1 VRLPKLAA
9 REINTMLSILKI
21 TNLALV
27 ESLTWEVGDGLI
39 CVTGE
44 TGAGKSIIVGAI
56 KLVLGDRAD
65 RSLVRT
71 GTDATTVEAVFDLPN
86 AALVNEQLEAFGFD
100 PCEDNQLVI
109 KRVIGAKSG
118 SKQFINC
125 SPATLTVLKALGHFL
140 VDLHGP
146 HDHQS
151 LISQDRQLNMLDA
164 FAGSDKQRSAYLE
177 TYKKWKALAQE
188 LEELSN
194 SERANEQE
202 IDLLKFQIQDIAAA
216 DPKAEEIGPLEQ
228 RHQVA
233 SNATHLVTLSQKILH
248 QLADGDTSVLNQLS
262 ESQRLIRDLQSTDP
276 QTSEFTGEF
285 DSAQVELEEMVG
297 SLRSYVEDLEI
308 DPSEVAEIEERMNL
322 LETIKRKYG
331 NTIEEVIAFRERA
344 EAKLGRIE
352 GRGDAIAKLETDL
365 KSVRKALDDKAVKL
379 TQARRAA
386 APKLSRRIAEHLTDL
401 GFKRSK
407 IEIELMPFDTPAA
420 QGAETVDFIFAPN
433 PGEPSKPLRIIASS
447 GEMARV
453 MLAVKSALAKQDAI
467 PLLVFDEIDANVGG
481 EIARAVGAKMAEL
494 AKNHQ
499 VISITHLPQVAALAD
514 GHCVVEKEFA
524 DKRTRSRLQTIT
536 GDDRIKE
543 LARML
548 GGDEASAS
556 AHARSLLA
564 S

>member
-1 VRLPKLAA
+1 
-9 REINTMLSILKI
+9 
-21 TNLALV
+21 
-27 ESLTWEVGDGLI
+27 
-39 CVTGE
+39 VTGE

-56 KLVLGDRAD
+56 KLVLGDRAG

-71 GTDATTVEAVFDLPN
+71 GTEACTVEAVFELPN
-86 AALVNEQLEAFGFD
+86 VALVNEQLEAFGFE

-118 SKQFINC
+118 GKQFINC

-164 FAGSDKQRSAYLE
+164 FAGSEKVRINYVEA
-177 TYKKWKALAQE
+177 YKKWAGLAKE
-188 LEELSN
+188 LEELST

-202 IDLLKFQIQDIAAA
+202 IDLLRFQIQDIGDA
-216 DPKAEEIGPLEQ
+216 DPKPDEVGPLEQ

-233 SNATHLVTLSQKILH
+233 SNAAHLMSITGKLLN
-248 QLADGDTSVLNQLS
+248 QLADSDTSVINQLADS
-262 ESQRLIRDLQSTDP
+262 ARLIRDLQSTDP
-276 QTSEFTGEF
+276 QTSEFTREF

-308 DPSEVAEIEERMNL
+308 DPKEISEIEDRINL
-322 LETIKRKYG
+322 LETLKRKYG

-344 EAKLGRIE
+344 VAKLSKIE
-352 GRGDAIAKLETDL
+352 GRGDAIAKLESDL
-365 KSVRKALDDKAVKL
+365 KKVRKAVDSKAVKL

-386 APKLSRRIAEHLTDL
+386 APKLSRRIADHLKDL

-407 IEIELMPFDTPAA
+407 IEIDLVPFEFPAP

-481 EIARAVGAKMAEL
+481 EIASAVGAKMSEL

-524 DKRTRSRLQTIT
+524 SDRTRSRLQTID
-536 GDDRIKE
+536 GNDRIAE

-548 GGDEASAS
+548 GGDAKSAK
-556 AHARSLLA
+556 AHAKSLLGK
-564 S
+564 

>member
-1 VRLPKLAA
+1 
-9 REINTMLSILKI
+9 MLSVLKI

-27 ESLTWEVGDGLI
+27 DVLTWELGDGLV

-71 GTDATTVEAVFDLPN
+71 GTEACTVEAVFELPN
-86 AALVNEQLEAFGFD
+86 VALVNEQLEAFGFE
-100 PCEDNQLVI
+100 PCEDNQVVI

-118 SKQFINC
+118 GKQFINC

-164 FAGSDKQRSAYLE
+164 FAGSEKVRINYVEA
-177 TYKKWKALAQE
+177 YKKWAGLAKE
-188 LEELSN
+188 LEELST

-202 IDLLKFQIQDIAAA
+202 IDLLRFQIQDIGDA
-216 DPKAEEIGPLEQ
+216 DPKPDEVGPLEQ

-233 SNATHLVTLSQKILH
+233 SNAAHLMSITGKLLN
-248 QLADGDTSVLNQLS
+248 QLADSDTSVINQLADS
-262 ESQRLIRDLQSTDP
+262 ARLIRDLQSTDP
-276 QTSEFTGEF
+276 QTSEFTREF
-285 DSAQVELEEMVG
+285 DSAQGELEEMVG

-308 DPSEVAEIEERMNL
+308 DPKEISEIEDRINL
-322 LETIKRKYG
+322 LETLKRKYG

-344 EAKLGRIE
+344 VAKLSKIE
-352 GRGDAIAKLETDL
+352 GRGDAIAKLESDL
-365 KSVRKALDDKAVKL
+365 KKVRKAVDSKAVKL

-386 APKLSRRIAEHLTDL
+386 APKLSRRIADHLKDL

-407 IEIELMPFDTPAA
+407 IEIDLVPFEFPAP

-481 EIARAVGAKMAEL
+481 EIASAVGAKMSEL

-524 DKRTRSRLQTIT
+524 SNRTRSRLQTID
-536 GDDRIKE
+536 GNDRIAE

-548 GGDEASAS
+548 GGDAKSAK
-556 AHARSLLA
+556 AHAKSLLGK
-564 S
+564 

>member
-1 VRLPKLAA
+1 
-9 REINTMLSILKI
+9 MLTVLKI

-27 ESLTWEVGDGLI
+27 DALTWELGDGLV

-65 RSLVRT
+65 RSLIRT
-71 GTDATTVEAVFDLPN
+71 GTDACTVEAVFDLPN
-86 AALVNEQLEAFGFD
+86 AEAVNEQLQAYGFE

-109 KRVIGAKSG
+109 KRVIGASG
-118 SKQFINC
+118 GNKQFINC

-164 FAGSDKQRSAYLE
+164 FANAENERAAYHE
-177 TYKKWKALAQE
+177 IYQCWKRLNQE
-188 LEELSN
+188 LKELST

-202 IDLLKFQIQDIAAA
+202 IDLLKFQINEIASAELK
-216 DPKAEEIGPLEQ
+216 PEEIAPLEQ
-228 RHQVA
+228 RYQVA
-233 SNATHLVTLSQKILH
+233 TNASQLLSLTQKILH
-248 QLADGDTSVLNQLS
+248 NLADGESSILDQLGDT
-262 ESQRLIRDLQSTDP
+262 QRLIRDLESTDANVHEI
-276 QTSEFTGEF
+276 TREF
-285 DSAQVELEEMVG
+285 DTAQVELEELAG
-297 SLRSYVEDLEI
+297 SLRRYVEELEI
-308 DPSEVAEIEERMNL
+308 DPAEVQEIEDRINL
-322 LETIKRKYG
+322 IETLKRKYG
-331 NTIEEVIAFRERA
+331 NTIDDVLAFLDKA
-344 EAKLGRIE
+344 ETKLARIE
-352 GRGDAIAKLETDL
+352 GRGDAIAKLEAEVKQSRQDL
-365 KSVRKALDDKAVKL
+365 DTAAVKL
-379 TQARRAA
+379 SQKRRAA
-386 APKLSRRIAEHLTDL
+386 SPKLAKRIAAHLKDL

-407 IEIELMPFDTPAA
+407 IEIETVPFDAPAA

-481 EIARAVGAKMAEL
+481 EIASAVGAKMAEL
-494 AKNHQ
+494 SKSHQ
-499 VISITHLPQVAALAD
+499 VISITHLPQVAALAN
-514 GHCVVEKEFA
+514 HHSVVEKEFA
-524 DKRTRSRLQTIT
+524 DERTRSLLENVDGET
-536 GDDRIKE
+536 RINE

-548 GGDEASAS
+548 GGDSDSAK
-556 AHARSLLA
+556 AHARSLLGQ
-564 S
+564 